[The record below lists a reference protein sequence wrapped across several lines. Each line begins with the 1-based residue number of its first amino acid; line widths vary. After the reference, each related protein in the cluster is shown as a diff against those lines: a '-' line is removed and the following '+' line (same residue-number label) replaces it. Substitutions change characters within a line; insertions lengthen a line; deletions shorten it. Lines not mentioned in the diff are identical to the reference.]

1 MTSKCTC
8 SLYPRLLCCRTLY
21 GGDGRFIVD
30 NINEWQHSAMY
41 AAFML
46 SGIVD
51 LVAFY
56 TPQGTL
62 PAGTEQVNT
71 FLLCPCTSTNQ
82 SVLCNE
88 CLEILSKV

>member
-1 MTSKCTC
+1 MWLRIPTPF
-8 SLYPRLLCCRTLY
+8 LCRTLY
-21 GGDGRFIVD
+21 GSDGRFIVD

-51 LVAFY
+51 LVVFY

-62 PAGTEQVNT
+62 PLGTEQVCVP
-71 FLLCPCTSTNQ
+71 LGKQPRCD
-82 SVLCNE
+82 
-88 CLEILSKV
+88 

>member
-1 MTSKCTC
+1 MRCAA
-8 SLYPRLLCCRTLY
+8 YDRTLY

-41 AAFML
+41 AAFLL

-51 LVAFY
+51 LVGYY

-62 PAGTEQVNT
+62 PVGTEQVGA
-71 FLLCPCTSTNQ
+71 LLNHSSISAALRPD
-82 SVLCNE
+82 
-88 CLEILSKV
+88 